1 MFLVTLTYPVEMM
14 NFFGLLFPLIT
25 FDVFPVSGLYEKWFH
40 FGEITTNHALTDQY
54 NIVGYGSI
62 FVISNIG
69 SLFLF
74 IIIQLLLLPVL
85 WLLRRYK
92 PFKCIK
98 PLQRKI
104 DSLADNT
111 IWNGTINL
119 FVSNYLVLC
128 VVSFIE
134 SNDLR
139 FGRRFSHT
147 ENFCSLLAC
156 FGMAFSVALPTILLV
171 LLKKK
176 LQYIDPTTQRL
187 KKISELADVYE
198 GDRII
203 LYT

>member
-1 MFLVTLTYPVEMM
+1 MALGTIIANFVLNGFMNQLLSIIVSLGIILHLFLVCLNYPVDLL

-25 FDVFPVSGLYEKWFH
+25 FDVFPVSSLYEKWFH
-40 FGEITTNHALTDQY
+40 FAEITTDHAISDQY

-74 IIIQLLLLPVL
+74 LILQLLLLPVL
-85 WLLRRYK
+85 WLSRRYK
-92 PFKCIK
+92 PFKCMK
-98 PLQRKI
+98 VLQGKI

-111 IWNGTINL
+111 IWTGTINL

-156 FGMAFSVALPTILLV
+156 FGIAFSVALPTILV
-171 LLKKK
+171 LLF
-176 LQYIDPTTQRL
+176 
-187 KKISELADVYE
+187 
-198 GDRII
+198 
-203 LYT
+203 